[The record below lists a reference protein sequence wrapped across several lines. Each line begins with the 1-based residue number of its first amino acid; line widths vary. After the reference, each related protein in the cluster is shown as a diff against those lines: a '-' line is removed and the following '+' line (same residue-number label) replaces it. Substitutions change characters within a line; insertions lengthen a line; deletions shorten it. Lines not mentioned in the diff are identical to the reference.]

1 MRSNLRHFTDI
12 INFRGTRAIAPLHVE
27 YLIRW
32 VAKHGTVFIPSPVV
46 GLLWSPVGVCKYFSR
61 GNPHP
66 CSFMDDVGGSEVE
79 GANACKDRNQ
89 TSHSTKDTCINR
101 FCDWQS
107 LFLALSFTYFNQN
120 YSTHGIV
127 KRYTKEYTTKIYL
140 GNENAGFDIVI
151 NLLTHITLI
160 IMAPFLC
167 YIQIFSRYFLL
178 YYQTFFSIRWARI
191 HVQNLC

>member
-1 MRSNLRHFTDI
+1 MYKIKPISYGIFLFIIILDSYNKSLSFMTNNLRHFTDI

-46 GLLWSPVGVCKYFSR
+46 GLLWSPVGVCKYFSC

-66 CSFMDDVGGSEVE
+66 RSFMDDVGGSEVE

-89 TSHSTKDTCINR
+89 TSHSTIDSCINR

-120 YSTHGIV
+120 YSTHGIIEHY
-127 KRYTKEYTTKIYL
+127 KKE
-140 GNENAGFDIVI
+140 
-151 NLLTHITLI
+151 
-160 IMAPFLC
+160 
-167 YIQIFSRYFLL
+167 
-178 YYQTFFSIRWARI
+178 
-191 HVQNLC
+191 

>member
-1 MRSNLRHFTDI
+1 MRNNLRHFTDI

-66 CSFMDDVGGSEVE
+66 RSFMDDVGGSEVE

-89 TSHSTKDTCINR
+89 TSHSTIDSCINR
-101 FCDWQS
+101 FCDWKAYYLHSVSHISIKTTAPMES
-107 LFLALSFTYFNQN
+107 LSIIKKNRRKKFTW
-120 YSTHGIV
+120 
-127 KRYTKEYTTKIYL
+127 TTKMPFMI
-140 GNENAGFDIVI
+140 
-151 NLLTHITLI
+151 LL
-160 IMAPFLC
+160 
-167 YIQIFSRYFLL
+167 
-178 YYQTFFSIRWARI
+178 
-191 HVQNLC
+191 

>member
-1 MRSNLRHFTDI
+1 MYYILNDWFLSLKHISYGIFLLSMILDSYNKSLSFMRNNLRHFTDI
-12 INFRGTRAIAPLHVE
+12 INCRGTRAIAPLHVE

-46 GLLWSPVGVCKYFSR
+46 GLLWSPVGVCKYFSC

-66 CSFMDDVGGSEVE
+66 RSFMDDVGGSEVE

-89 TSHSTKDTCINR
+89 TSHSTIDSCINR

-120 YSTHGIV
+120 YSTHGII
-127 KRYTKEYTTKIYL
+127 KRYTKE
-140 GNENAGFDIVI
+140 
-151 NLLTHITLI
+151 
-160 IMAPFLC
+160 
-167 YIQIFSRYFLL
+167 
-178 YYQTFFSIRWARI
+178 
-191 HVQNLC
+191 